1 MTTPQVQQA
10 PAPALPE
17 INPEQLANALKRP
30 KHPAATTQTA
40 IQWPTFLSKANQEYK
55 SGNAHVFV
63 LHGNVNDYQ
72 DNQGLLASLR
82 KLMMAAYDDN
92 YTAELKK
99 KEGLVVDVHD
109 AAQRGTQKAEKNDT
123 LKRICAVFVA
133 NEGMKFGSTE
143 SAKIFSEILA
153 KEYETEIKGN
163 KFPPDF
169 LCPSKFEGTLFTLS
183 KWFEATKRRIDF
195 NLAARLQG
203 TTPVVEAQLTMMF
216 FDCDVFF
223 PAGNIG
229 TLNMASDR
237 LPITYMRNWAL
248 DKEIGNRN
256 RLFLITRHLTQ
267 IHESLRGGFSGVSTI
282 LIPKPSLE
290 DRQEFS
296 ENFCR
301 NLSNRCTRMK
311 VAGDPLRI
319 NGKEIA
325 GVEFVESFDHRGVAI
340 QSSGMSRN
348 QIEKAFNE
356 ALNRGIAVD
365 DRQIRTVKQKCMEE
379 EFDGILEFVH
389 PAHGFAQVGGHD
401 ELKAYIL
408 ENVAGPLR
416 AGDARTCS
424 PGVLMT
430 GPGGTGKTFIAMA
443 SAAEAAVNF
452 VELKLAK
459 LLNRYVGGTEEQT
472 QKMLEAIRAAAPCIA
487 FIDEI
492 EQALGGG
499 RVTTGDSNTA
509 GRMFSAIMTFLSD
522 ESRLG
527 KIVVMAATNRP
538 DLLDPA
544 LIRAGRFGAILPVLP
559 PPRVG
564 DASVRGRLGI
574 LNALASKH
582 KTKFAQDLHK
592 TMLDPQVGLGR
603 LLRDEGQIWTGAE
616 IEIVLKDA
624 IGLAIRAKRDKT
636 VITLEDWETAMD
648 SIIPNTGDV
657 ERMTD
662 LALLFANNMR
672 YCPEVWRERMK
683 DKAALIS
690 VLKGA
695 TDYRAAA

>member
-1 MTTPQVQQA
+1 MSTTPVV
-10 PAPALPE
+10 PAAGTALPE
-17 INPEQLANALKRP
+17 LSPEVLANALKRP
-30 KHPAATTQTA
+30 AATSTTSAKTA

-82 KLMMAAYDDN
+82 KLMMASYDDH
-92 YTAELKK
+92 YTVELAR
-99 KEGLVVDVHD
+99 KEGLVVDVD
-109 AAQRGTQKAEKNDT
+109 TISQRGTQKAEKNDK
-123 LKRICAVFVA
+123 LKQICATFVA
-133 NEGMKFGSTE
+133 NEGLKFASAE
-143 SAKIFSEILA
+143 SFRVFSEILN
-153 KEYETEIKGN
+153 KDYEADLKAN

-169 LCPSKFEGTLFTLS
+169 LSPSKFEGVMFTLG
-183 KWFEATKRRIDF
+183 KWFEATKRRIEL
-195 NLAARLQG
+195 NIAAKKQG
-203 TTPVVEAQLTMMF
+203 NTPVLEARLTMMF

-223 PAGNIG
+223 PAGSG
-229 TLNMASDR
+229 STWSSDR
-237 LPITYMRNWAL
+237 IPITYMRNWAL
-248 DKEIGNRN
+248 DKEIGHRN
-256 RLFLITRHLTQ
+256 RIFLITRHLTQ
-267 IHESLRGGFSGVSTI
+267 VHESLRGGFSGISAI

-301 NLSNRCTRMK
+301 NLQAKCGRMK
-311 VAGDPLRI
+311 MAGDPLKI
-319 NGKEIA
+319 NGKEIT
-325 GVEFVESFDHRGVAI
+325 GVEFAEDFNHRGVAV

-356 ALNRGIAVD
+356 ALNKGMLVD

-389 PAHGFAQVGGHD
+389 PSHGFQQVGGHD
-401 ELKAYIL
+401 EFKAYVL
-408 ENVAGPLR
+408 ENIAIPLKE
-416 AGDARTCS
+416 GDARTCS

-443 SAAEAAVNF
+443 SAGEAAVNF
-452 VELKLAK
+452 VELKLSK
-459 LLNRYVGGTEEQT
+459 LMNRFVGGTEELT
-472 QKMLEAIRAAAPCIA
+472 QKMLQAILAAAPCIA

-492 EQALGGG
+492 ESALGGG

-509 GRMFSAIMTFLSD
+509 GRMFNAIMTFLSD

-527 KIVVMAATNRP
+527 KVVVMAATNRP
-538 DLLDPA
+538 DMLDPA

-559 PPRVG
+559 PPREG
-564 DASVRGRLGI
+564 DAAVKGRLNI

-582 KTKFAQDLHK
+582 KIKFAQDVQG

-636 VITLEDWETAMD
+636 VITLADWNMAMD
-648 SIIPNTGDV
+648 SIIPNTGEV

-662 LALLFANNMR
+662 LALLFANNVR
-672 YCPEVWRERMK
+672 YCPEVWRARMK
-683 DKAALIS
+683 DKAALLN
-690 VLKGA
+690 VLKGGA
-695 TDYRAAA
+695 DYRAA

>member
-1 MTTPQVQQA
+1 MTTSQTQEA
-10 PAPALPE
+10 AAPALPE
-17 INPEQLANALKRP
+17 LSPEMLAIALKKP
-30 KHPAATTQTA
+30 KHPTATTQTA
-40 IQWPTFLSKANQEYK
+40 IQWPSFLSKANQEYK

-82 KLMMAAYDDN
+82 KLMMASYDDF
-92 YTAELKK
+92 YTAELSK

-109 AAQRGTQKAEKNDT
+109 AAQRGTQQAEKNGAP
-123 LKRICAVFVA
+123 KRICAVFVA
-133 NEGMKFGSTE
+133 NEGLKFASAE
-143 SAKIFSEILA
+143 SFKIFSEIMA
-153 KEYETEIKGN
+153 KEYEAEIKAN
-163 KFPPDF
+163 KVPPDF
-169 LCPSKFEGTLFTLS
+169 LTPAKFEGTMFTLGR
-183 KWFEATKRRIDF
+183 WFEAAKKRTDF
-195 NLAARLQG
+195 NRAARVQG
-203 TTPVVEAQLTMMF
+203 TTLAVEAQLTMMF

-223 PAGNIG
+223 PAGNISS
-229 TLNMASDR
+229 LNGDR

-267 IHESLRGGFSGVSTI
+267 IHESLRGGFSGISAI
-282 LIPKPSLE
+282 LIPKPSIE

-301 NLSNRCTRMK
+301 NLATRCARMK
-311 VAGDPLRI
+311 LAGDPLRI
-319 NGKEIA
+319 NAKEIA
-325 GVEFVESFDHRGVAI
+325 GVEFADSFDHRGVAI

-389 PAHGFAQVGGHD
+389 PSHGFGQVGGHE
-401 ELKAYIL
+401 ELKAYIM
-408 ENVAGPLR
+408 ENIAGPLR
-416 AGDARTCS
+416 EGDARTCS

-430 GPGGTGKTFIAMA
+430 GPGGTGKTFIALA
-443 SAAEAAVNF
+443 TAGEARVNF
-452 VELKLAK
+452 VELKLSK
-459 LLNRYVGGTEEQT
+459 LLNKYVGGTEEQT
-472 QKMLEAIRAAAPCIA
+472 QKMLEAIWAAAPCIA
-487 FIDEI
+487 LIDEI
-492 EQALGGG
+492 ESGLGGG
-499 RVTTGDSNTA
+499 RVTRGDSNTG
-509 GRMFSAIMTFLSD
+509 GRMFNSIMTFLSD

-559 PPRVG
+559 PPREG
-564 DASVRGRLGI
+564 DAAVKGRLSI

-582 KTKFAQDLHK
+582 NIKFAKDLQG
-592 TMLDPQVGLGR
+592 TMLDPQIGLGR

-616 IEIVLKDA
+616 IELVLKDA
-624 IGLAIRAKRDKT
+624 MGLAIRAKRDKT
-636 VITLEDWETAMD
+636 VIALQDWETAMD

-662 LALLFANNMR
+662 LALLFANNVR
-672 YCPEVWRERMK
+672 YCPEFWRARMK
-683 DKAALIS
+683 DKPALIN
-690 VLKGA
+690 VLKGGS
-695 TDYRAAA
+695 DYRAAA

>member
-1 MTTPQVQQA
+1 MTTSQTQS
-10 PAPALPE
+10 PATSALPE
-17 INPEQLANALKRP
+17 LNPDMLASALKKP
-30 KHPAATTQTA
+30 KHPFATTQTA
-40 IQWPTFLSKANQEYK
+40 IQWPSFLSKANQEYK
-55 SGNAHVFV
+55 AGNAHVFV

-82 KLMMAAYDDN
+82 KLMMASYDDS
-92 YTAELKK
+92 YTAELSK
-99 KEGLVVDVHD
+99 KEGLLVNVHD
-109 AAQRGTQKAEKNDT
+109 ATQRGTQKAEKSDT
-123 LKRICAVFVA
+123 VKRICAVFVA
-133 NEGMKFGSTE
+133 NEGLRFASVE
-143 SAKIFSEILA
+143 SFKTFSEIMT
-153 KEYETEIKGN
+153 KEYEAEMKAN
-163 KFPPDF
+163 KVPADF
-169 LCPSKFEGTLFTLS
+169 LTPSKFEGTMFTLG
-183 KWFEATKRRIDF
+183 KWFEATKRRIEF
-195 NLAARLQG
+195 NRIARIQG
-203 TTPVVEAQLTMMF
+203 TTPAVDAQLTMLF

-223 PAGNIG
+223 PAGNISS
-229 TLNMASDR
+229 LNSDR

-256 RLFLITRHLTQ
+256 RLFLITRHLAQ

-282 LIPKPSLE
+282 LIPKPSFD

-301 NLSNRCTRMK
+301 NLANRCARMK
-311 VAGDPLRI
+311 LAGDPLKI
-319 NGKEIA
+319 NGKEIS
-325 GVEFVESFDHRGVAI
+325 GVEFVEAFDHRGVAI

-356 ALNRGIAVD
+356 ALNKGIPID

-389 PAHGFAQVGGHD
+389 PSHGFAQVGGHD

-408 ENVAGPLR
+408 ENIALPLKE
-416 AGDARTCS
+416 GDSRTCS

-443 SAAEAAVNF
+443 SAAEACVNF
-452 VELKLAK
+452 VELKLSK
-459 LLNRYVGGTEEQT
+459 LLNKHVGGTEELT
-472 QKMLEAIRAAAPCIA
+472 QKMLEAIWAAAPCIA

-492 EQALGGG
+492 ESALGGG
-499 RVTTGDSNTA
+499 RVTLGDSNTS
-509 GRMFSAIMTFLSD
+509 GRMFNAIMTFLSD

-538 DLLDPA
+538 DMLDPA

-559 PPRVG
+559 PPRDG
-564 DASVRGRLGI
+564 DASVKGRLSI

-582 KTKFAQDLHK
+582 SIKFAQDLHG

-636 VITLEDWETAMD
+636 VITLADWETAMD
-648 SIIPNTGDV
+648 SIIPNTGDI

-662 LALLFANNMR
+662 LALLFANNVR
-672 YCPEVWRERMK
+672 YCPEVWRTRMK
-683 DKAALIS
+683 DKPALLH
-690 VLKGA
+690 VLKGGS
-695 TDYRAAA
+695 DYRAAA